1 MKTSH
6 SITAIIA
13 IMILAIIGSC
23 SSNDIPVEPEGP
35 PAPHLSREDSLVLV
49 TLYKEGGGEFWDN
62 KWDLNDKVEN
72 WKGISC
78 YLVDTQKNEY
88 RVNALHL
95 LCNTNGP
102 RGILSEDIEKLS
114 YLEVLLM
121 DGEGFA
127 GTLPASLSNLKDLK
141 EVSIIGTSISGQ
153 IPKGILS
160 LPELRRLTL
169 AWCEL
174 SGELPKDIIDTAPSL
189 EYINFNGNHL
199 TGEIPK
205 FLKQSIVV
213 LYLDYNDYTQYPF
226 EYITQR
232 EKSGFKGDLYMKN
245 NKIKGTIP
253 DSILN
258 NPEWLKDLW
267 LYTLP
272 QKEGYGYSNA
282 PWPPINNNLK

>member
-1 MKTSH
+1 
-6 SITAIIA
+6 
-13 IMILAIIGSC
+13 MILAIIGSC

-78 YLVDTQKNEY
+78 YLVDTPKNEY

-189 EYINFNGNHL
+189 EYINFSENHL

-205 FLKQSIVV
+205 FLNSNVII
-213 LYLDYNDYTQYPF
+213 LDLWYNDFTQYPF

-232 EKSGFKGDLYMKN
+232 KEHGIKTVIDMKF
-245 NKIKGTIP
+245 NKITGAIP

-258 NPEWLKDLW
+258 NPEWLKDLEI
-267 LYTLP
+267 YGYP

-282 PWPPINNNLK
+282 PWPY

>member
-6 SITAIIA
+6 PITAIIA

-78 YLVDTQKNEY
+78 YLVDTPKNEY

-95 LCNTNGP
+95 VCNTNAP
-102 RGILSEDIEKLS
+102 RGILPKEIEKLT
-114 YLEVLLM
+114 YLEILMM
-121 DGEGFA
+121 DGKGFA
-127 GTLPASLSNLKDLK
+127 GPLPASLSILKNLIKI
-141 EVSIIGTSISGQ
+141 SIAETSISGQ
-153 IPKGILS
+153 IPEGILS
-160 LPELRRLTL
+160 LPELRKFYLIRS
-169 AWCEL
+169 EL
-174 SGELPKDIIDTAPSL
+174 SGELPKDITKTAPSL
-189 EYINFNGNHL
+189 EYIDFSGNHL

-205 FLKQSIVV
+205 FLNPNIII
-213 LYLDYNDYTQYPF
+213 LDLWYNDFTQYPF
-226 EYITQR
+226 EHIIQR
-232 EKSGFKGDLYMKN
+232 KEHGIKTIIDMKF
-245 NKIKGTIP
+245 NKITGVIP

-258 NPEWLKDLW
+258 NPEWLKDLEI
-267 LYTLP
+267 YGYP

>member
-6 SITAIIA
+6 PITAIIA

-78 YLVDTQKNEY
+78 YLVDTPKNEY

-153 IPKGILS
+153 IPEGILS

-169 AWCEL
+169 ARCEL

-189 EYINFNGNHL
+189 EYINFSENHL

-205 FLKQSIVV
+205 FLNSNVII
-213 LYLDYNDYTQYPF
+213 LDLWYNDFIQYPF

-232 EKSGFKGDLYMKN
+232 KEHGIKTVIDMKF
-245 NKIKGTIP
+245 NKITGAIP

-258 NPEWLKDLW
+258 NPEWLKDLEI
-267 LYTLP
+267 YGYP

-282 PWPPINNNLK
+282 PWPY